1 MRSTEVR
8 VRLLALKSTPAARE
22 SVSEPP
28 PPALMFILAD
38 DPSPFV
44 VIRIVSSDP
53 FDAITNPPESAVTP
67 SILILSAADPV

>member
-1 MRSTEVR
+1 M
-8 VRLLALKSTPAARE
+8 
-22 SVSEPP
+22 SELPL
-28 PPALMFILAD
+28 PALMLILAD

-44 VIRIVSSDP
+44 VILIVSSDP

>member
-38 DPSPFV
+38 DPAAFV

-53 FDAITNPPESAVTP
+53 FDAITNPFESAVTP

>member
-1 MRSTEVR
+1 M
-8 VRLLALKSTPAARE
+8 
-22 SVSEPP
+22 SEPP

-38 DPSPFV
+38 DPSAFV

-53 FDAITNPPESAVTP
+53 FDAITNPFESAVIP

>member
-38 DPSPFV
+38 DPAAFV
-44 VIRIVSSDP
+44 VIRIVSDDP
-53 FDAITNPPESAVTP
+53 LDGITNPPETDVTT
-67 SILILSAADPV
+67 SILILSAANPV

>member
-28 PPALMFILAD
+28 PPALILIFAD
-38 DPSPFV
+38 DPSPFG
-44 VIRIVSSDP
+44 VILIVSFDP
-53 FDAITNPPESAVTP
+53 FDAITNPLESAVTP
-67 SILILSAADPV
+67 SILIVSAADPV